1 MNHNQSTSYMSN
13 INPLEQ
19 SVRDRLESYF
29 TDLGDSEPRDM
40 LAMVIS
46 CVERPVLQV
55 ALEKS
60 NGNQSKAAA
69 MLGITRSTLRKKL
82 LAHDLQP

>member
-1 MNHNQSTSYMSN
+1 MSN
-13 INPLEQ
+13 KNPLEQ
-19 SVRDRLESYF
+19 SVRDQLQRYL

-40 LAMVIS
+40 LAMVIH

-55 ALEKS
+55 ALEQS
-60 NGNQSKAAA
+60 HGNQSKAAE

-82 LAHDLQP
+82 IAHNLQP

>member
-1 MNHNQSTSYMSN
+1 
-13 INPLEQ
+13 
-19 SVRDRLESYF
+19 
-29 TDLGDSEPRDM
+29 EPRD
-40 LAMVIS
+40 LLSMVIS

-60 NGNQSKAAA
+60 AGNQSKAAE

-82 LAHDLQP
+82 SAHNLQP

>member
-1 MNHNQSTSYMSN
+1 MSN

-19 SVRDRLESYF
+19 SVRDRLERYF
-29 TDLGDSEPRDM
+29 SDLGESEPRDM

-46 CVERPVLQV
+46 CVERPVLEV
-55 ALEKS
+55 ALERTQ
-60 NGNQSKAAA
+60 GNQSKAAE

-82 LAHDLQP
+82 QSHNIQP

>member
-1 MNHNQSTSYMSN
+1 MSHN
-13 INPLEQ
+13 NPFEQ
-19 SVRDRLESYF
+19 PVRDSLERYF
-29 TDLGDSEPRDM
+29 ADLGDAPPHDI
-40 LAMVIS
+40 LGMVVH

-55 ALEKS
+55 VLEKS
-60 NGNQSKAAA
+60 GGNQSKAAE

>member
-1 MNHNQSTSYMSN
+1 MSHTT
-13 INPLEQ
+13 PLEQ
-19 SVRDRLESYF
+19 SVRDQLERYF
-29 TDLGDSEPRDM
+29 IDLGESEPRDM
-40 LAMVIS
+40 LAMVIT

-60 NGNQSKAAA
+60 QGNQSKAAE

-82 LAHDLQP
+82 LAHNLQP

>member
-1 MNHNQSTSYMSN
+1 MNKT
-13 INPLEQ
+13 NPLEQ
-19 SVRDRLESYF
+19 SVRDRLERYF
-29 TDLGDSEPRDM
+29 ADLGESEPHDM
-40 LAMVIS
+40 LAMVIN

-60 NGNQSKAAA
+60 HGNQSRAAE

-82 LAHDLQP
+82 LAHNLQP